1 MPTAIEIGNLVS
13 GGSGNSLDGGGL
25 VPIIPDPPHKFKVK
39 TDNVSGG
46 STANNQIKLGTTSTG
61 IYNFVVEWGD
71 GLSDTITTYNQP
83 ETTHTYAAGAG
94 TYEITITGVCIKW
107 QWAAAVD
114 KLKLI
119 EISNW
124 GGTNLTINNNTAF
137 FGCTN
142 LVVTATDSPTL
153 SGDIQAGLFNCPS
166 FTSGTENWD
175 TSSVTGFSSFFAF
188 SFNWNED
195 ISKWDITNVTS
206 FFQFAVSTSMSQANY
221 DALLISWSQQA
232 VQSNV
237 PLGTSAKYTAGGA
250 AEAARNVLVNTY
262 NWTITDGG
270 AN

>member
-13 GGSGNSLDGGGL
+13 GGSGNSLDGGGGGGVIL
-25 VPIIPDPPHKFKVK
+25 PHTFKVK
-39 TDNVSGG
+39 TDNLASG
-46 STANNQIKLGTTSTG
+46 STANNQIQIATINGGT
-61 IYNFVVEWGD
+61 YNFVVEWGD
-71 GLSDTITTYNQP
+71 GLSDTITTFNQP

-107 QWAAAVD
+107 RWSANAD
-114 KLKLI
+114 KEKLI

-124 GGTNLTINNNTAF
+124 GKTNLTINNPTAF
-137 FGCTN
+137 FGCIN

-153 SGDIQAGLFNCPS
+153 SGNIQAGLFNCPS

-175 TSSVTGFSSFFAF
+175 TSSVTSFNSFFGFSTS
-188 SFNWNED
+188 WNED
-195 ISKWDITNVTS
+195 VSKWDITNVTS
-206 FFQFAVSTSMSQANY
+206 FLQFALNTAMSQANY

-237 PLGTSAKYTAGGA
+237 PFQTGAQYTAGGA